1 MKVANISLT
10 LLSGALVLAA
20 GTFAGETNKA
30 TLRLQEKVSV
40 EGNQL
45 APGNYKL
52 EWSGTGQDV
61 QVNIIRGKE
70 TVATV
75 PARLVEQPA
84 RNAQDAYGTSAEPD
98 GSKALTSV
106 YVGGKTFALQFD
118 GAESAQHTSSQQSSK

>member
-1 MKVANISLT
+1 MKVANIGLT
-10 LLSGALVLAA
+10 ILAGALLFAA

-30 TLRLQEKVSV
+30 TLRLQEKVSI

-52 EWSGTGQDV
+52 EWDGAGPDV
-61 QVNIIRGKE
+61 QVNILRGKE

-106 YVGGKTFALQFD
+106 YVGGKTFTLQFA
-118 GAESAQHTSSQQSSK
+118 GAQAAQHSTSQQGSK

>member
-1 MKVANISLT
+1 MKVANIGLT
-10 LLSGALVLAA
+10 LLAGALLFAA
-20 GTFAGETNKA
+20 GTFAGEANKA
-30 TLRLQEKVSV
+30 TLRLQEKVSI

-52 EWSGTGQDV
+52 EWDGAGPEV
-61 QVNIIRGKE
+61 QVNILRGKE

-75 PARLVEQPA
+75 PARLAEQPA

-106 YVGGKTFALQFD
+106 YVGGKTFTLQFE
-118 GAESAQHTSSQQSSK
+118 GAQATQHSTPQQGSR